1 VTNARHAEFRA
12 AQYIR
17 EYVDRG
23 YEIEPPFED
32 WEIERHYPHDHP
44 HSGPMP

>member
-1 VTNARHAEFRA
+1 VTNARHAGFRA

-23 YEIEPPFED
+23 YEIEPRFED
-32 WEIERHYPHDHP
+32 LED
-44 HSGPMP
+44 